1 MFTCDMCN
9 KQYTSADS
17 LRQHKY
23 RSKKGLLGCK
33 HRADKR
39 RVAQITSQI
48 DPQQIIEA
56 VEKKQK
62 HEKDEETLQDLKEMV
77 STLIQ
82 QNNDQKQENKEQLDK
97 LSRQNEELK
106 EIMVDMQKNP
116 RLLMICNHLNPIEQ
130 LNLREPEFR
139 PVLEILDKELPEYA
153 NLASSSTGRVHAKA
167 VQKINTIKPTA
178 VEEGGDIFYKT
189 ENVLSKD
196 TADVTTKA
204 FIDAIGALGYEYARK
219 AIGDLNSERETDR
232 GFQDEVLQNAKKDSI
247 PKFNGV
253 R

>member
-1 MFTCDMCN
+1 MECTICGTIFKTKGQRD
-9 KQYTSADS
+9 T
-17 LRQHKY
+17 HKY
-23 RSKKGLLGCK
+23 RNKLGQCK
-33 HRADKR
+33 VRADKR

-48 DPQQIIEA
+48 DPQDIIEA

-82 QNNDQKQENKEQLDK
+82 QNKDQKQENKEQLDK

-106 EIMVDMQKNP
+106 EIMVDMQNNP

-139 PVLEILDKELPEYA
+139 PVLEILDNELPEYA
-153 NLASSSTGRVHAKA
+153 NLASINTGRIHAKA

-196 TADVTTKA
+196 TAHVTTKA
-204 FIDAIGALGYEYARK
+204 FIDAIGALGYEYAQK
-219 AIGDLNSERETDR
+219 AIGDLKSERETDR
-232 GFQDEVLQNAKKDSI
+232 LFKDEVLQNAKKDSI
-247 PKFNGV
+247 PKFNDMPTL
-253 R
+253 